1 MTGQDVMASA
11 ADVMRIRGQKVN
23 ARWLR
28 DFVTCDPAPVLT
40 GLNLPVLAITGGH
53 DLQVPPEDVE
63 AMRNLVNGP
72 FEGHLAGDLSHLLRP
87 DPQSIGPRGYRRAG
101 RQPMSSDVLD
111 IITSWV
117 TQHWGPAPAPAA
129 DQRETR

>member
-40 GLNLPVLAITGGH
+40 GINLPVLAITGGH

-63 AMRNLVNGP
+63 AMRDLVKGP
-72 FEGHLAGDLSHLLRP
+72 FEGHTADDLSHLLRP

-111 IITSWV
+111 LITSWV
-117 TQHWGPAPAPAA
+117 TQHWRPAPEPAA